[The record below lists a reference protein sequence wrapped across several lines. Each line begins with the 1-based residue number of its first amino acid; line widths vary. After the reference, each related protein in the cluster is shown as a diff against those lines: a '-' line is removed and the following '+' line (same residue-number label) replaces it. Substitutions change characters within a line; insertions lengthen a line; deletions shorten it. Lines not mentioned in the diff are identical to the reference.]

1 MPLLGVAAL
10 FAIVVLCLLLYWGA
24 TYSLFARVLQLH
36 GIVLALHRLHPGA
49 RFLTYVP
56 LRVLTLSAR
65 HALWWIG
72 LRRGLMRRRHD

>member
-1 MPLLGVAAL
+1 MPVLGLIALAAL
-10 FAIVVLCLLLYWGA
+10 LVLCLLLYWGA
-24 TYSLFARVLQLH
+24 TYSFFTRVLQLH

-49 RFLTYVP
+49 RVLTYVP

-72 LRRGLMRRRHD
+72 LRRALTGRRHD